1 MPSSAARVFLFLLL
15 EDAQFFIDY
24 TIQGQAVDL
33 NSRSLLGICDYSA
46 TTGNKIKVSVVNS
59 LQIFALF
66 RSRIL

>member
-33 NSRSLLGICDYSA
+33 NSRSLLVYVI
-46 TTGNKIKVSVVNS
+46 TVQLQEIK
-59 LQIFALF
+59 
-66 RSRIL
+66 